1 MLGCL
6 PVTSNARARQ
16 ERAATRAQALVLRKV
31 RQGQGERDFTS
42 VKGRVRPLLVPLAL
56 VVIAQACG
64 RVSDGPAAPNDNL
77 HEGGAGGVTT
87 TSGRSGS
94 ASGAPGTGGL
104 SSSGGRAE
112 VLGAGGDHGGAS
124 GSPDAGG
131 AGGEG
136 ITPAVEVNGPCDL
149 YAEAG
154 TPCVAAYSTVRRLR
168 RDYAGP
174 LYQVRSDSN
183 PMNTG
188 SGGQLHDVGSS
199 AAGFADAQAQ
209 DALCAATVCTVA
221 RVYDQSGH
229 GNDLLVAPAGLQ
241 VGGEFAAK
249 DDFESIA
256 NAGPLTVGGHP
267 VYSLFMEKRQ
277 GYRSPNDGRAIP
289 RGADEQGIYM
299 LADGTRSGSACCWDF
314 GNAAAEPNTFHDEIA
329 LFLGTGYWGSGA
341 GVGPWFMVSNTS
353 GVWAGGSK
361 AGDPGWGAL
370 DAVAPPNLDN
380 PSMAVP
386 FALGFLKTGAK
397 YAIRMADV
405 EHAETLSTAY
415 DGPLFKRISLAGA
428 VILGIGSA
436 NENNSFGTFYEG
448 AVLAGYPSDEV
459 EQAVLRNVQAA
470 GYGKDL

>member
-1 MLGCL
+1 MRRFFALTL
-6 PVTSNARARQ
+6 
-16 ERAATRAQALVLRKV
+16 LVL
-31 RQGQGERDFTS
+31 
-42 VKGRVRPLLVPLAL
+42 
-56 VVIAQACG
+56 AQACG
-64 RVSDGPAAPNDNL
+64 RVSDGPAASNDNS
-77 HEGGAGGVTT
+77 HEGGSGGGMTT
-87 TSGRSGS
+87 TGGSGS
-94 ASGAPGTGGL
+94 GGDAPGTGGL
-104 SSSGGRAE
+104 LSSGGRPE
-112 VLGAGGDHGGAS
+112 VAGAGGDGGGRSGSSDAGGAGGWS

-131 AGGEG
+131 AGGQG
-136 ITPAVEVNGPCDL
+136 AAPTPEVNGPCDL

-183 PMNTG
+183 PLNTG
-188 SGGQLHDVGSS
+188 NGGQLHDIGAS
-199 AAGFADAQAQ
+199 ATGFADAQAQ
-209 DALCAATVCTVA
+209 DALCAATLCTVA
-221 RVYDQSGH
+221 RLYDQSGQ

-241 VGGEFAAK
+241 VGGEFAGQA
-249 DDFESIA
+249 DFESIA

-277 GYRSPNDGRAIP
+277 GYRSPKGGQAIP

-299 LADGTRSGSACCWDF
+299 LADGTHSGTACCWDF
-314 GNAAAEPNTFHDEIA
+314 GNSAANPHTFHDEVA
-329 LFLGTGYWGSGA
+329 LFLGTAFWGSGA
-341 GVGPWFMVSNTS
+341 GDGPWFMVSNQS

-361 AGDPGWGAL
+361 AGDPGWGEL
-370 DAVAPPNLDN
+370 SSMSPPNLDN

-397 YAIRMADV
+397 YALRMADI

-415 DGPLFKRISLAGA
+415 DGPLFKRLSLAGA

-448 AVLAGYPSDEV
+448 AVVAGYPSNEV

-470 GYGKDL
+470 GYGK

>member
-1 MLGCL
+1 MPILHKIQL
-6 PVTSNARARQ
+6 RQ
-16 ERAATRAQALVLRKV
+16 GELSFRPIRGAAATLTLFVL
-31 RQGQGERDFTS
+31 
-42 VKGRVRPLLVPLAL
+42 
-56 VVIAQACG
+56 AQACG
-64 RVSDGPAAPNDNL
+64 RVSDGPAASNDNSN
-77 HEGGAGGVTT
+77 ERGAGGVMTT
-87 TSGRSGS
+87 TGGTGP
-94 ASGAPGTGGL
+94 AGGAPGTGGL
-104 SSSGGRAE
+104 PSSGGRPE
-112 VLGAGGDHGGAS
+112 VSKGGDDGGES
-124 GSPDAGG
+124 GSPDTGG
-131 AGGEG
+131 AGGQG
-136 ITPAVEVNGPCDL
+136 AAPTLEVDGPCDL
-149 YAEAG
+149 YADAG

-174 LYQVRSDSN
+174 LYQVRSGSN

-188 SGGQLHDVGSS
+188 DGGQLHDVGSS

-221 RVYDQSGH
+221 RLYDQSGQ

-241 VGGEFAAK
+241 AGGEFAGE
-249 DDFESIA
+249 DDFESLA

-277 GYRSPNDGRAIP
+277 GYRSPNDGKAIP
-289 RGADEQGIYM
+289 RDADKQGIYM
-299 LADGTRSGSACCWDF
+299 LADGTRSGGACCWDF
-314 GNAAAEPNTFHDEIA
+314 GNAAANPNTFYDETA
-329 LFLGTGYWGSGA
+329 LFLGTGFWGSGA
-341 GVGPWFMVSNTS
+341 GDGPWFMVSSTS

-361 AGDPGWGAL
+361 AGDPGWGGLSSA
-370 DAVAPPNLDN
+370 APPNLDN

-397 YAIRMADV
+397 YALRMADV
-405 EHAETLSTAY
+405 AHAEALSTAY

-448 AVLAGYPSDEV
+448 AVVAGYPSDQV

-470 GYGKDL
+470 GYGK